1 MVQRSNKFKV
11 LSVKLNIMK
20 KILTLLVCIIIV
32 QLTEA
37 QVQKGSLFL
46 GGSIGISS
54 SKTEDD
60 NGDKMS
66 GMSWNIAPQI
76 GKAIQQNK
84 VIGIEI
90 LAGGLSNKNTNS
102 LGNVSKNSGSQYG
115 IGIFYRQYFPIY
127 KKWMFYGQTN
137 AGLNFSNSTISNSG
151 IKLSKINAMGVN
163 INASLGITYQ
173 VTKKLWLE
181 AGLSNLVGIGYNYQ
195 KSENLSPA
203 GAITSSFKTNNIS
216 ANFNLNG
223 SNNFAF
229 GFRWIIPAKG

>member
-1 MVQRSNKFKV
+1 MV

-20 KILTLLVCIIIV
+20 KNLTVLVCIIIV
-32 QLTEA
+32 QLAKA

-46 GGSIGISS
+46 GGSVGISS
-54 SKTEDD
+54 SKTEAD

-66 GMSWNIAPQI
+66 GTSWNISPQI

-90 LAGGLSNKNTNS
+90 LAGGSNNKNTNS
-102 LGNVSKNSGSQYG
+102 LGNVFKNSGSQYG
-115 IGIFYRQYFPIY
+115 IGILYRQYFPIY
-127 KKWMFYGQTN
+127 KKWLFYGQTN
-137 AGLNFSNSTISNSG
+137 AGVNFSNSTISNSG

-173 VTKKLWLE
+173 VNKKLWLE
-181 AGLSNLVGIGYNYQ
+181 AGLSNLVGIEYNHQ
-195 KSENLSPA
+195 NSETLSSA
-203 GAITSSFKTNNIS
+203 GVVTSTFKNNSVS

-229 GFRWIIPAKG
+229 GFRWIIPAK